1 MIFSARVFKNPKV
14 PRQVLPR
21 RAKDR
26 NFTSDTVDKIHY
38 LPCQHYLPCLLAIGQ
53 GWISRICAVNF
64 VVIAVVVLEL
74 KFHEKITRMTH
85 FVVYR
90 LKRTWSKDWLTQR
103 IVRVLTFAVP
113 ITISMINC
121 TNVKFHER

>member
-26 NFTSDTVDKIHY
+26 NFTSDTVDKESY
-38 LPCQHYLPCLLAIGQ
+38 SLSTVPALSTVSFGQ

-64 VVIAVVVLEL
+64 VVIAVVVLVL
-74 KFHEKITRMTH
+74 KFHEK
-85 FVVYR
+85 YY
-90 LKRTWSKDWLTQR
+90 K
-103 IVRVLTFAVP
+103 
-113 ITISMINC
+113 
-121 TNVKFHER
+121 

>member
-85 FVVYR
+85 FVVPIKENLEQR
-90 LKRTWSKDWLTQR
+90 LADTEDRPR
-103 IVRVLTFAVP
+103 PYFC
-113 ITISMINC
+113 C
-121 TNVKFHER
+121 TNYHKYKL